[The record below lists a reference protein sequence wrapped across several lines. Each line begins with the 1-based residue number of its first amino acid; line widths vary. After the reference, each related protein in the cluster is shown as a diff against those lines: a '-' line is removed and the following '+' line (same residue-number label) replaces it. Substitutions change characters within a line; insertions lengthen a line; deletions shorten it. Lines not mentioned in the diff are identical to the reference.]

1 MVMIPMFVSSRMSL
15 SLLPHEVSGSQGHL
29 QARQERGLL
38 LQRRDDRPRFWDKAS
53 YRKRRLLEQRHQDK
67 VPAPAKDTH
76 QPQACG
82 MPHPRLPGD
91 QGGDVRHRAGRHR
104 LLRLAPDAQQPQGS
118 DRHGQPQACRPFGL
132 RHRGAL
138 PLPARALRDLEALLT
153 PGSHAIPAGRTGLRR
168 QVCQDQPW
176 IFVTRLPARQ
186 QRAMELAMAA
196 FEGAAGPLPGGARL
210 GHQRLQGH
218 STHLSLGTAGSP
230 VLMRKK
236 GCQPRRVMRRNS
248 QRAYKPRSASTRTVH
263 ARGTARCT
271 WRSMR
276 NHSRRQACLAVAG
289 RTVQATGMAQPRYTT
304 RSAKT
309 VKRVPKVVASRARAN
324 GVPSHWAT
332 TQASQGTKQ
341 GSTGSAQ
348 RAVPRL
354 AVASEQ
360 NARNCWRTGGSL
372 RCNHV
377 ARNALTAVNA
387 QERART
393 MPRLHSASTVAWGLL
408 KWGRWVW
415 MVSVH
420 SVTRGW
426 QDIEVLLRSMG
437 YTQPPLPCPMEGCL
451 VTSSMMSYRHLSKNL
466 PQKGERGELAHNGNS
481 PGQPGGE
488 HEWMAVVPLPPIS

>member
-1 MVMIPMFVSSRMSL
+1 
-15 SLLPHEVSGSQGHL
+15 
-29 QARQERGLL
+29 
-38 LQRRDDRPRFWDKAS
+38 
-53 YRKRRLLEQRHQDK
+53 
-67 VPAPAKDTH
+67 
-76 QPQACG
+76 
-82 MPHPRLPGD
+82 
-91 QGGDVRHRAGRHR
+91 
-104 LLRLAPDAQQPQGS
+104 
-118 DRHGQPQACRPFGL
+118 
-132 RHRGAL
+132 
-138 PLPARALRDLEALLT
+138 
-153 PGSHAIPAGRTGLRR
+153 
-168 QVCQDQPW
+168 
-176 IFVTRLPARQ
+176 
-186 QRAMELAMAA
+186 
-196 FEGAAGPLPGGARL
+196 
-210 GHQRLQGH
+210 
-218 STHLSLGTAGSP
+218 
-230 VLMRKK
+230 
-236 GCQPRRVMRRNS
+236 
-248 QRAYKPRSASTRTVH
+248 
-263 ARGTARCT
+263 
-271 WRSMR
+271 MR

-289 RTVQATGMAQPRYTT
+289 RTVQATGMAQPRSTT
-304 RSAKT
+304 LSAKT

-387 QERART
+387 PERART

-420 SVTRGW
+420 SITRGW

-437 YTQPPLPCPMEGCL
+437 YTQPPIPCPMEGCL

-466 PQKGERGELAHNGNS
+466 PQKGLWSRCQRRRPS
-481 PGQPGGE
+481 PAGAGTAPGRLRPQAAG
-488 HEWMAVVPLPPIS
+488 ATGA